1 MTDIGGPRF
10 IIKHQSGR
18 TYDSEASRSTSRD
31 VDHHGPHPFS
41 MPGAF
46 LASAPS
52 CEPLSPPALQGFV
65 PTCLSSHPSR
75 EFPFALPRSVS
86 IYTAAWRF
94 LFWAGFYLDRRCA
107 GRATPPRGSF
117 THFLYHTTRASPGR
131 RSAGAAV
138 VTVRSLGQMQFK
150 VARSAP

>member
-107 GRATPPRGSF
+107 GRATSQLD
-117 THFLYHTTRASPGR
+117 HFLSYNPRASPGR

-138 VTVRSLGQMQFK
+138 VTVRSLGQMQFN
-150 VARSAP
+150 VARFAP

>member
-107 GRATPPRGSF
+107 GRATPQLHPFFISYKPRFPGPPF
-117 THFLYHTTRASPGR
+117 GR
-131 RSAGAAV
+131 RGCCDGTLIGPNAI
-138 VTVRSLGQMQFK
+138 
-150 VARSAP
+150 